1 MSRAFVKSADTSTSA
16 VNSRGELE
24 KILLRYGCSGFGVS
38 SDFNTFEIAVTFRV
52 KDTPTKDALEVPVR
66 LKVEVKKVYE
76 ALYGRP
82 MMGPNWKP
90 VYDPKGYTGPR
101 LAQAERVAWRHLV
114 LWVDAAL
121 SAAAAGMQPVSEAFF
136 AHTLVR
142 DDGGRVERMVD
153 HLNRA
158 AGGNWR
164 ALLTAG
170 TGP

>member
-1 MSRAFVKSADTSTSA
+1 VSRRAFVKSADTSTSA

-38 SDFNTFEIAVTFRV
+38 SDFNTLEVAVTFRV
-52 KDTPTKDALEVPVR
+52 KDAPTKDALEVPVR
-66 LKVEVKKVYE
+66 LKVEVKKVYD
-76 ALYGRP
+76 ALYGQP
-82 MMGPNWKP
+82 MKKWSHE
-90 VYDPKGYTGPR
+90 YDPKGYVPLR

-142 DDGGRVERMVD
+142 DDHGNVERMVD
-153 HLNRA
+153 HLSRA
-158 AGGNWR
+158 VGGNWR

-170 TGP
+170 TGL